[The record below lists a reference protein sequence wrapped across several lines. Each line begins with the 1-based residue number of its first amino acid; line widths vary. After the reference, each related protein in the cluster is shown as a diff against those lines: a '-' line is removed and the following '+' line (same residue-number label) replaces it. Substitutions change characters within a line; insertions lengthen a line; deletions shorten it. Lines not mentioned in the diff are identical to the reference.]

1 MSAVLAKDNL
11 LGFIAALRTAGLPIS
26 VSRAGLMFEAAAL
39 LPASGLQTIF
49 LAGRSTLCATPEDI
63 SRYDA
68 CFARFFFGDP
78 RASAEILPDPTA
90 PPMLPG
96 VTDIRRRDQPDEDD
110 DRDVEMGAA
119 SPNEVLRRRKLSTL
133 SAEEKA
139 LIYALISRL
148 RARVA
153 LLPGRR
159 KRTGAH
165 GVIDVRRTVKAALW
179 RGGEPEQLFRR
190 VPRPRI
196 RKRVL
201 LLDVSGSMAPF
212 APGLLRF
219 GYAAYRC
226 APRRTEVF
234 TVGTRLTRI
243 SRAFDTQDCEAGIIA
258 ASRTVPDW
266 SGGTRLGDQIK
277 SFLDIWGQRGMAR
290 GAIVVIA
297 SDGWERGE
305 TGLLGQQMSR
315 LGFLAH
321 RIIWANPHKSTPGFE
336 PLTRGMQAA
345 LPAIDDFV
353 GGSSAEE
360 LAQLIRLMGDR

>member
-1 MSAVLAKDNL
+1 MTTAPAQEQI
-11 LGFIAALRTAGLPIS
+11 LGFISALRAAGLAVD
-26 VSRAGLMFEAAAL
+26 VSRAGLLFEAVGL
-39 LPASGLQTIF
+39 LPAAGLQTIF
-49 LAGRSTLCATPEDI
+49 LAGRATLCATQEDI
-63 SRYDA
+63 ARFDA
-68 CFARFFFGDP
+68 CFARFFFGGEK
-78 RASAEILPDPTA
+78 ANAEIMPDPSA
-90 PPMLPG
+90 PPILPG
-96 VTDIRRRDQPDEDD
+96 VTDISRRDRPDEDD

-119 SPNEVLRRRKLSTL
+119 SAQELLRRRKLSTV

-139 LIYALISRL
+139 LIFVLISRL
-148 RARVA
+148 RAKVA

-165 GVIDVRRTVKAALW
+165 GVIDVRRTVKAAQW
-179 RGGEPEQLFRR
+179 RGGEPEKLFRR
-190 VPRPRI
+190 LPRPRI

-234 TVGTRLTRI
+234 TIGTRLTRI

-266 SGGTRLGDQIK
+266 SGGTRLGEQIRA
-277 SFLDIWGQRGMAR
+277 FLDLWGQRGMAR
-290 GAIVVIA
+290 GAIIVIA

-305 TGLLGQQMSR
+305 TGLLGQQMAR
-315 LGFLAH
+315 LGLLAH
-321 RIIWANPHKSTPGFE
+321 RVIWANPHKSTPGFE

-345 LPAIDDFV
+345 LPAIDEFV
-353 GGSSAEE
+353 SGSSAAE
-360 LAQLIRLMGDR
+360 LGQLIQLMGES